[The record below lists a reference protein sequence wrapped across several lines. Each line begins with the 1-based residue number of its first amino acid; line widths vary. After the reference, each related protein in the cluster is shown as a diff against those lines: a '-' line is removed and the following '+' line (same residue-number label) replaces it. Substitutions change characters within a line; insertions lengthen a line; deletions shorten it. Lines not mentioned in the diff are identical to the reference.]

1 MLLLGDEGALP
12 SASTKRGDDV
22 TDEQVQLNFY
32 DTGIGMQCQIQ
43 VYPDEMGTARMIE
56 LLEQTL
62 EKLKSGEADIK
73 Y

>member
-1 MLLLGDEGALP
+1 M
-12 SASTKRGDDV
+12 